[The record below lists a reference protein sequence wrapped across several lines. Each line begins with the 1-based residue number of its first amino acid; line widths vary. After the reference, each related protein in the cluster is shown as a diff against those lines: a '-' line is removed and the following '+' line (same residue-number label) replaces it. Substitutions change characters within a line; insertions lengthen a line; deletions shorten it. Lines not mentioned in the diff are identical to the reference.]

1 MKRKD
6 EWQTIVIK
14 GKNYHIRLKDVERIL
29 KKHRCGHKG
38 INPPSLCFTCNG
50 KSVPYVEL
58 DAEGEN
64 RKCYRIRLLTDKVFY
79 CKDELGLAV
88 DESFFEEQRAEA
100 KKLLE
105 CVEGDNCCSFEAENV
120 GYICLSHVG
129 LYIVALVCDKNYAD
143 YDEVMVSPKCVKN
156 RHPSPEEVVIIQE
169 VHDRIQA
176 IKKEL
181 QSRKCQLNLDRL
193 RKDNC
198 TIDLY
203 SISMKGAFVVD
214 KRGGVEPTPKSTVKE
229 LVSFLTANKYTK

>member
-29 KKHRCGHKG
+29 KKHKCGHKG
-38 INPPSLCFTCNG
+38 INPPTLCFTCNG
-50 KSVPYVEL
+50 KSVPYVDL

-64 RKCYRIRLLTDKVFY
+64 KKGYCIRLHTDKVFY

-88 DESFFEEQRAEA
+88 DESFFEEQRMEA
-100 KKLLE
+100 RNLLE
-105 CVEGDNCCSFEAENV
+105 CVEGDNRCSFEVENV

-129 LYIVALVCDKNYAD
+129 LYIVASVRDKGYAD
-143 YDEVMVSPKCVKN
+143 YDEVMVYPKCVKN
-156 RHPSPEEVVIIQE
+156 PQPSPEEMIVIQE
-169 VHDRIQA
+169 VRERIQA

-198 TIDLY
+198 TIELY
-203 SISMKGAFVVD
+203 NTSIKGSFIVD
-214 KRGGVEPTPKSTVKE
+214 KSDKEVTPKSTVKE
-229 LVSFLTANKYTK
+229 LVSFLTSNKYTK